1 MIRQL
6 SILLFSLLFCSFS
19 NVCLGE
25 EPTFPFTADQNIKNE
40 DITQIPAEK
49 DIQTDKWFMSP
60 PTRLELLTYAFD
72 QYFKKE
78 FSEAWES
85 YREEEIQ
92 KYFEPQVRRL
102 GRSPVQPMTEAG
114 VTFYSPKDIFV
125 VTVKISELGRPR
137 KPIKEACSKLLNSYI
152 FRHFEEPG
160 YLYQNTFLGPFI
172 QTSGTDPEILRIV
185 EKLRK
190 NVLFMV
196 TLEARFDEEKV
207 DFPRELFVM
216 QCYKFADEKEVHYR
230 KQSLRLKLKP

>member
-6 SILLFSLLFCSFS
+6 SILLFALLFCSFS

-25 EPTFPFTADQNIKNE
+25 DPTFPFTADQNTKNE

-78 FSEAWES
+78 FSEVWES
-85 YREEEIQ
+85 YREEKIQ

-102 GRSPVQPMTEAG
+102 GPPVQPMTDAG
-114 VTFYSPKDIFV
+114 VSFYSPKDIFV
-125 VTVKISELGRPR
+125 VGVKISELGRPK
-137 KPIKEACSKLLNSYI
+137 KPMKEACSQLLDSYI
-152 FRHFEEPG
+152 FGHVAGSG

-185 EKLRK
+185 ERLRK

-207 DFPRELFVM
+207 DFPRDLFIM
-216 QCYKFADEKEVHYR
+216 QCYKFSGEKEVHYR

>member
-1 MIRQL
+1 MTKQL
-6 SILLFSLLFCSFS
+6 SILLFAFLFFSFS
-19 NVCLGE
+19 SICLGE
-25 EPTFPFTADQNIKNE
+25 EPTFPFTADQNMKNE
-40 DITQIPAEK
+40 DTTQIPAEK
-49 DIQTDKWFMSP
+49 DIQTDKWFISP

-85 YREEEIQ
+85 YLKKEIQ

-102 GRSPVQPMTEAG
+102 SRFPVQPITEAG
-114 VTFYSPKDIFV
+114 VTFYSLKDIFV
-125 VTVKISELGRPR
+125 VAVKISELGRPR
-137 KPIKEACSKLLNSYI
+137 KPMKEACSELLNSS
-152 FRHFEEPG
+152 FFHRFKGSG

-190 NVLFMV
+190 NFLFMV

-207 DFPRELFVM
+207 DFPRDLFVM

-230 KQSLRLKLKP
+230 KQSFRIKLKP